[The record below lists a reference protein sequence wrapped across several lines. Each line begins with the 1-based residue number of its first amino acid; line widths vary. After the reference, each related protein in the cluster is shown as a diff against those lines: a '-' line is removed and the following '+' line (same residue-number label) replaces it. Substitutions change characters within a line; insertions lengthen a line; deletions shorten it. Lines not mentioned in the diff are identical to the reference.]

1 MSQLESDTIPQELT
15 QVDTS
20 PKQIW
25 IMKIRKIRVNK
36 NQS

>member
-1 MSQLESDTIPQELT
+1 MSQLESDTIPQELA
-15 QVDTS
+15 QVNTS